1 MKLRIGVLAATLGC
15 LIAPATFAA
24 EIVTKREIV
33 NNILRTEHLVKVAD
47 NGIFF
52 LDTSSSTNKVYPAS
66 GKTIAETM
74 KMELND
80 RNTWFPDLGHKI
92 GIYTYTDVTN
102 LDEVLMKVH
111 TTAETEPIPDHNDK
125 PDTLR
130 AWFKTI
136 VPDHDEDKV
145 HINDIRKVIK
155 WYNFLRLHAWDEVMT
170 ESEEGKEQGAG
181 SEEE

>member
-1 MKLRIGVLAATLGC
+1 MKLDNIVSVSGMSGLHRLLATRNNGL
-15 LIAPATFAA
+15 LIESF
-24 EIVTKREIV
+24 ENGKRQFV
-33 NNILRTEHLVKVAD
+33 SVRKHQFTPLV
-47 NGIFF
+47 
-52 LDTSSSTNKVYPAS
+52 S
-66 GKTIAETM
+66 
-74 KMELND
+74 
-80 RNTWFPDLGHKI
+80 I

-170 ESEEGKEQGAG
+170 ESEEGKELGAG